1 MNTVY
6 PENLDNQYI
15 WLTSWWCYAIGV
27 MFVQDYVKCL
37 AYARD
42 KEMVASAGLDRSIVY
57 YDVASLVALT
67 VNNNT
72 TSSRWK

>member
-1 MNTVY
+1 
-6 PENLDNQYI
+6 
-15 WLTSWWCYAIGV
+15 

-72 TSSRWK
+72 TSSRWSYITHQKTTHGVDRNHISFH

>member
-1 MNTVY
+1 M
-6 PENLDNQYI
+6 
-15 WLTSWWCYAIGV
+15 LTNNKRN
-27 MFVQDYVKCL
+27 FFQDYVKCL
-37 AYARD
+37 AYAKE

-72 TSSRWK
+72 TSSKWKRLHLS